1 MKLEV
6 ALKNIEGTEEGKV
19 IKQSIKAKD
28 NRSKEDK
35 ERIKQLEKQLE
46 DYKKDRKLCRE
57 MRVLWELYLS
67 GNKRRA
73 RDMAMEESIYL
84 LDELQKYQDKY
95 GKEGV

>member
-1 MKLEV
+1 MGIKKFLEN
-6 ALKNIEGTEEGKV
+6 K
-19 IKQSIKAKD
+19 KQQ
-28 NRSKEDK
+28 KEPD
-35 ERIKQLEKQLE
+35 IVTTLNSTIKQLE